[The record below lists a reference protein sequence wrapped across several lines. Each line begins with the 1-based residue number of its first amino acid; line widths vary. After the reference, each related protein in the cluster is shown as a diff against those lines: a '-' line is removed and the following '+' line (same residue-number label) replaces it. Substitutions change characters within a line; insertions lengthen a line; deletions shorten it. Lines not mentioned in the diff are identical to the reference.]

1 VTQKAAICVR
11 IICAGI
17 LSIESVPSIAA
28 PEVVPKFNTA
38 PSCESSARKA
48 ISHGSSTG
56 SIEACRKSEKEAH
69 EVLIK
74 HWSKYAKIDK
84 TNCVGKV
91 SQGGPPSYIE
101 LHSCL
106 ETMKYSREIRHAN
119 RLNNL
124 KKEFRPKQP
133 GQQ

>member
-1 VTQKAAICVR
+1 VTQKAAIFFR
-11 IICAGI
+11 IILAGI
-17 LSIESVPSIAA
+17 LLIESIPSIAA
-28 PEVVPKFNTA
+28 PEVAPKFNTG
-38 PSCESSARKA
+38 PSCESPARKA
-48 ISHGSSTG
+48 ISYGSSKG

-74 HWSKYAKIDK
+74 HWPKYAKIDK

-91 SQGGPPSYIE
+91 TQGGPPSYIE

-119 RLNNL
+119 HLNNL
-124 KKEFRPKQP
+124 KKEFRPKRP

>member
-1 VTQKAAICVR
+1 VTQKAAIFIR
-11 IICAGI
+11 IICVGI
-17 LSIESVPSIAA
+17 LSIESIPSIAA
-28 PEVVPKFNTA
+28 PELVPKFNTG
-38 PSCESSARKA
+38 PSCESPARKA
-48 ISHGSSTG
+48 ISHGSSKG

-69 EVLIK
+69 GVLNK
-74 HWSKYAKIDK
+74 QWPQYAKIDK

-106 ETMKYSREIRHAN
+106 ETMKHAREIRHAN
-119 RLNNL
+119 HVNNL
-124 KKEFRPKQP
+124 RKEFRPKQA